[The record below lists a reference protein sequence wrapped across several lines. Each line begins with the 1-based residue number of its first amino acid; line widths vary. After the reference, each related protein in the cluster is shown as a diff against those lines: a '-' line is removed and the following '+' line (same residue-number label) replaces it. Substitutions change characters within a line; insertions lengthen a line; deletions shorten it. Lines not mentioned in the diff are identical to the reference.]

1 MRCAGAVGARS
12 VLCGLL
18 LAAAL
23 PVRAAPPEFAAL
35 VRSVRDAVVN
45 ISTIRKIE
53 RSGIERS
60 QGLEVPAVPRSP
72 SVGEMPR
79 GLAGPG
85 GGSRE
90 VRSLGSGFIISPDG
104 YILTDYHVVKGA
116 RQVLVRLI
124 DRREFK
130 ARVIGGD
137 RRSDI
142 ALLKIDADHLPA
154 ARIGRSAN
162 LEVGQ
167 WVLAIGSPFG
177 FDYSV
182 TAGIV
187 SATGRS
193 LVREDYVPLIQTDV
207 ATNPGDSGGPLF
219 NLKGKVVGVSARIY
233 SAGGGSAG
241 VSFAVPIE
249 VAMNVA
255 GQLRATGYVTRGW
268 LGVVIQDVNEE
279 LARSFGLSRPM
290 GALVARVLPG
300 TPAARAGIRV
310 GDVIVAYDGHAVV
323 RSAKLPS
330 MVGPTKIGS
339 RVPVTVIRDGKPVIL
354 RVRIATLPERP
365 RMVAARTPGRAI
377 PARGLGVGVTALPV
391 QRRTAG
397 GGDHGVLVTTVG
409 AGPALRAGVRRGDV
423 LLMVDGVRIEDPEQF
438 ARVSAGLPRGAIVP
452 VLVQRRKGAVFLAVS
467 IPKRNSPNRAGNIS
481 ARIFAPPDDQTDCP
495 GCSSYLPPRP

>member
-23 PVRAAPPEFAAL
+23 PVRAAPSEFAAL
-35 VRSVRDAVVN
+35 VRSARDTVVN

-53 RSGIERS
+53 RPGAEPS
-60 QGLEVPAVPRSP
+60 QGPGAPRSP
-72 SVGEMPR
+72 AVGGMPR
-79 GLAGPG
+79 GLAGPVP
-85 GGSRE
+85 GSRE

-116 RQVLVRLI
+116 QQVLVRLI

-193 LVREDYVPLIQTDV
+193 LAREDYVPFIQTDV

-219 NLKGKVVGVSARIY
+219 NLKGEVVGVSARIY
-233 SAGGGSAG
+233 SAGGGYEG

-255 GQLRATGYVTRGW
+255 GQLRATGHVTRGW

-279 LARSFGLSRPM
+279 LARSFGLSRPV
-290 GALVARVLPG
+290 GALVARVLPD

-310 GDVIVAYDGHAVV
+310 GDVIVDYDGHAVAG
-323 RSAKLPS
+323 SAKLPP
-330 MVGPTKIGS
+330 MVGLTKIGS
-339 RVPVTVIRDGKPVIL
+339 SVPVTVIRDGKSRIL
-354 RVRIATLPERP
+354 RVRIATLPDRP
-365 RMVAARTPGRAI
+365 RMAAAHRRRVI
-377 PARGLGVGVTALPV
+377 PAHGLGIAVTALPA
-391 QRRTAG
+391 QRRAAG
-397 GGDHGVLVTTVG
+397 DERDHGVLVTAVG

-423 LLMVDGVRIEDPEQF
+423 LLMIGGVRIEDPRQF
-438 ARVSAGLPRGAIVP
+438 ARVSAALPRGAIVP
-452 VLVQRRKGAVFLAVS
+452 VLVRRRKGAVFLAVP
-467 IPKRNSPNRAGNIS
+467 IPKRDSPKRRS
-481 ARIFAPPDDQTDCP
+481 TPDP
-495 GCSSYLPPRP
+495 GHEGG

>member
-18 LAAAL
+18 LAAVL
-23 PVRAAPPEFAAL
+23 PAHAAPPEFAAL
-35 VRSVRDAVVN
+35 VRSARDAVVN
-45 ISTIRKIE
+45 ISTTRKIE
-53 RSGIERS
+53 RPGTEPS
-60 QGLEVPAVPRSP
+60 QGMEVPGAPRSP
-72 SVGEMPR
+72 SAGETPR

-90 VRSLGSGFIISPDG
+90 VHSLGSGFIISSDG

-116 RQVLVRLI
+116 QQVLVRLI

-142 ALLKIDADHLPA
+142 ALLKIDMNHLPA
-154 ARIGRSAN
+154 VRIGRSAD

-187 SATGRS
+187 SATGRN
-193 LVREDYVPLIQTDV
+193 LPREHYVPFIQTDV

-219 NLKGKVVGVSARIY
+219 NLKGEVVGVSARIY
-233 SAGGGSAG
+233 SAGGGYEG
-241 VSFAVPIE
+241 VSFAIPIE

-255 GQLRATGYVTRGW
+255 GQLRTTGHVTRGW
-268 LGVVIQDVNEE
+268 LGVVIQDINEE
-279 LARSFGLSRPM
+279 LARSFGLSRPV

-310 GDVIVAYDGHAVV
+310 GDVIVAYDGRAVV
-323 RSAKLPS
+323 RSAKLPP
-330 MVGPTKIGS
+330 MVGLTKIGS
-339 RVPVTVIRDGKPVIL
+339 RVPVVVIRNGKPVIL
-354 RVRIATLPERP
+354 RVRIATLPDRP
-365 RMVAARTPGRAI
+365 RTLAAHPPGRAVS
-377 PARGLGVGVTALPV
+377 ARGLGIVVTALPA
-391 QRRTAG
+391 QRRAAG
-397 GGDHGVLVTTVG
+397 DERDHGVLVTAVG
-409 AGPALRAGVRRGDV
+409 AGPARRAGVRRGDV
-423 LLMVDGVRIEDPEQF
+423 LLMIDGVHIEDPKQF
-438 ARVSAGLPRGAIVP
+438 GRVSAALPQGAIVP
-452 VLVQRRKGAVFLAVS
+452 VLVRRRKGAVFLAVP
-467 IPKRNSPNRAGNIS
+467 IPKRDSPKGRAT
-481 ARIFAPPDDQTDCP
+481 PDP
-495 GCSSYLPPRP
+495 GHGES

>member
-18 LAAAL
+18 LAAVL
-23 PVRAAPPEFAAL
+23 PARAASPEFAAL
-35 VRSVRDAVVN
+35 VRGARAAVVN

-53 RSGIERS
+53 RPGTGPSLGP
-60 QGLEVPAVPRSP
+60 GVPRSP
-72 SVGEMPR
+72 SVGEIPR
-79 GLAGPG
+79 GLAGPVP
-85 GGSRE
+85 GSRE
-90 VRSLGSGFIISPDG
+90 VRSLGSGFIISSDG

-116 RQVLVRLI
+116 QQVLVRLV

-177 FDYSV
+177 FDYSA

-193 LVREDYVPLIQTDV
+193 LAREDYVPLIQTDV

-219 NLKGKVVGVSARIY
+219 NLKGKVVGVNARIY

-255 GQLRATGYVTRGW
+255 GQLRATGHVTRGW

-290 GALVARVLPG
+290 GALVARVLPD

-310 GDVIVAYDGHAVV
+310 GDVIVAYDGHVV
-323 RSAKLPS
+323 VGSAKLPS
-330 MVGPTKIGS
+330 MVGPTRIGS
-339 RVPVTVIRDGKPVIL
+339 RVPVTVIRDGKPLIL
-354 RVRIATLPERP
+354 RVRIATLPDRP
-365 RMVAARTPGRAI
+365 RMAAAHRGRVI
-377 PARGLGVGVTALPV
+377 PAHGLGIAVTALPT
-391 QRRTAG
+391 QRRAAG
-397 GGDHGVLVTTVG
+397 DERDHGVLVTAVG

-423 LLMVDGVRIEDPEQF
+423 LLMINGVRIGDPKQF
-438 ARVSAGLPRGAIVP
+438 ARVSAALPRGAIVP
-452 VLVQRRKGAVFLAVS
+452 VLVQRREGAVFLAVP
-467 IPKRNSPNRAGNIS
+467 IPKRNSPQGRS
-481 ARIFAPPDDQTDCP
+481 TPDP
-495 GCSSYLPPRP
+495 GHEGG